1 LKKLFKSKLFTWI
14 SLFLFSPLGI
24 FLLWKNKF
32 YKTKTNAILTAIF
45 GIFFII
51 AMASEDPEQSNNA
64 KSPTEQ
70 IASETQTKEKDQKEN
85 KNKESIENKESN
97 HQDQT
102 QTKESKEQPSNTQQN
117 TDKTSQPTNQSSN
130 QQSNIV
136 SSIPNTIPAYV
147 YQTVD
152 GDTVKVKI
160 NNREETIRMI
170 LVDTPETKHP
180 SKPEQPF
187 GKEASEFTRNTLLNK
202 HVDIELGI
210 QERDKYGRLLAYI
223 YIDGKMFNKML
234 VEKGLARVAVFP
246 PNTKYLDEFKALES
260 KAKQQ
265 AIGIW
270 SIENYV
276 EEDGFNTPNQ
286 SKSTAS
292 TTQPKSNHSSS
303 SSSSKPFVNN
313 PSDDK
318 ESNVS
323 CKGKIKGNANSKIY
337 HVPGGAY
344 YEKTQDNIVWFCTEE
359 EAQAAGY
366 RKSKR

>member
-1 LKKLFKSKLFTWI
+1 LPTI
-14 SLFLFSPLGI
+14 I
-24 FLLWKNKF
+24 LL
-32 YKTKTNAILTAIF
+32 I
-45 GIFFII
+45 
-51 AMASEDPEQSNNA
+51 Q
-64 KSPTEQ
+64 
-70 IASETQTKEKDQKEN
+70 KDQKED

-102 QTKESKEQPSNTQQN
+102 QTKESKQQSSNTQQN
-117 TDKTSQPTNQSSN
+117 TAKTSQPTNQTSN
-130 QQSNIV
+130 QQAKP
-136 SSIPNTIPAYV
+136 SSTIPNTITAYV
-147 YQTVD
+147 FETVD

-223 YIDGKMFNKML
+223 YIDGEMFNKML

-246 PNTKYLDEFKALES
+246 HNTKYLDEFKELES

-270 SIENYV
+270 SIENY
-276 EEDGFNTPNQ
+276 EEDGFNTSNQ

-323 CKGKIKGNANSKIY
+323 CKGKIKGKANSKIY

-366 RKSKR
+366 RRSKR